1 MKLRIKINVTGIVQG
16 VGFRPFIYRT
26 AKKHQLS
33 GYVQNMGDAGV
44 EIFLEGKEKGITSFQ
59 SDLKTNHP
67 PLTQIYEIIT
77 TLIKGKNQFSNFTIY
92 KSSSQKN
99 LSGSTIP
106 PDISICNECLTELRD
121 PKNPR
126 YQYFFITCTNCGPR
140 FTIIERLPYD
150 RVNTTMNI
158 FPLVGK
164 CNEEYTNPKNRRFH
178 AQTVACPNC
187 GPKVY
192 MTSANGKEICHKDP
206 IQEAGKLL
214 SEGSIIAIKGYGGF
228 HIASSSIKSK
238 PLEKL
243 RTVKHRQ
250 SKPFAVMARNLEA
263 AKTIVEVNPIELK
276 LLTSFSRPIVLL
288 NKKSIFPLSS
298 LVAPDLH
305 NLGVMLPYT
314 ALHYMLFDKVSD
326 QTFVMTSANQPN
338 QPIIKDNDVALK
350 RLSSIVDY
358 FLFHDREIAYR
369 CDDSV
374 LRVHGDYPVFL
385 RRSRGYSP
393 KPIILNEKSNRSIV
407 GLGGELNNTSCIL
420 NDNKAFISQHIGDIE
435 NIETRAFLEKATS
448 HLIRLTNSKIEAI
461 TCDLHPK
468 FVTTLLAKQL
478 AAKNDWELIQVQHHH
493 AHVAALML
501 EHSINEIVGIACDGY
516 GYGIDG
522 EAWGGEILF
531 STRESKNFERLGHL
545 EKQPLLGGDL
555 ATRFPIRIAAGILHK
570 KIDITNWLSEN
581 SNYLPHA
588 KAEVELI
595 LNQLSKKTNIIK
607 STSCGRILDAVA
619 AILGICFERS
629 YEGEPAVKLESLAFG
644 GRDVLN
650 QKSAIKDHTLLTTPL
665 ILSIFNYRK
674 QYSLKDLAYSAHTY
688 VAEGLAELAI
698 EKALEKGIK
707 NIGFSG
713 GVASNKII
721 SDIIRKK
728 VESEDLNFIVHK
740 QVPPGDGGL
749 SFGQA
754 IVGGFFKF

>member
-1 MKLRIKINVTGIVQG
+1 MRIKITVTGIVQG
-16 VGFRPFIYRT
+16 VGFRPFIYRI

-33 GYVQNMGDAGV
+33 GYVRNRGDAGV
-44 EIFLEGKEKGITSFQ
+44 EIFLEGKEKDVTSFQ
-59 SDLKTNHP
+59 SELKTNPP
-67 PLTQIYEIIT
+67 PLAQIYEIGTIS
-77 TLIKGKNQFSNFTIY
+77 IEGKNQYSDFTIY
-92 KSSSQKN
+92 ESSQQNN
-99 LSGSTIP
+99 LSGSIIP
-106 PDISICNECLTELRD
+106 PDISICNDCLTELKD

-126 YQYFFITCTNCGPR
+126 YEYFFITCTNCGPR
-140 FTIIERLPYD
+140 FTIIKSLPYD
-150 RVNTTMNI
+150 RINTTMNK

-164 CNEEYTNPKNRRFH
+164 CKEEYTDPINRRFH

-192 MTSANGKEICHKDP
+192 LTSVNGKEICHKNP

-214 SEGSIIAIKGYGGF
+214 SEGSIVAIKGYGGF
-228 HIASSSIKSK
+228 HIAASSIKPI

-243 RTVKHRQ
+243 RTVKHRR

-263 AKTIVEVNPIELK
+263 AKTIADVNPTELK
-276 LLTSFSRPIVLL
+276 LLTSNSRPIVLL

-314 ALHYMLFDKVSD
+314 ALHYMLFDKISD
-326 QTFVMTSANQPN
+326 QTFVMTSANPPN

-350 RLSSIVDY
+350 KLKGIVDY

-374 LRVHGDYPVFL
+374 LRVHGNYPVFL

-393 KPIILNEKSNRSIV
+393 KPIILNEKSIHSIV

-435 NIETRAFLEKATS
+435 NTETRTFLEEATS
-448 HLIRLTNSKIEAI
+448 HLIRLTNSKIETI

-468 FVTTLLAKQL
+468 FATTFLAKKL
-478 AAKNDWELIQVQHHH
+478 ASKNDWKLVQVQHHH
-493 AHVAALML
+493 AHIAALML
-501 EHSINEIVGIACDGY
+501 EHSINEIVGIVCDGY

-531 STRESKNFERLGHL
+531 STRESKNFKRLGHL

-570 KIDITNWLSEN
+570 KIDIEAWLSEN
-581 SNYLPHA
+581 SNYFPHG
-588 KAEVELI
+588 KTEVELI
-595 LNQLSKKTNIIK
+595 LNQLSKKTNIIN

-629 YEGEPAVKLESLAFG
+629 YESEPAVKLESLAAE

-650 QKSAIKDHTLLTTPL
+650 QKPAIKDNTLLTTPL
-665 ILSIFNYRK
+665 LLSIFNYRK
-674 QYSLKDLAYSAHTY
+674 QYSPKDLAYSAHTY
-688 VAEGLAELAI
+688 VAKGLAELAI
-698 EKALEKGIK
+698 EKALENGIK

-713 GVASNKII
+713 GVACNKII
-721 SDIIRKK
+721 SDTIRKK
-728 VESEDLNFIVHK
+728 VESEDLNFIVHR
-740 QVPPGDGGL
+740 QIPPGDGGL

-754 IVGGFFKF
+754 IVGGFFKV

>member
-1 MKLRIKINVTGIVQG
+1 MKLRIKITVTGIVQG

-26 AKKHQLS
+26 AKKHQLF
-33 GYVQNMGDAGV
+33 GFVRNRGDAGV
-44 EIFLEGKEKGITSFQ
+44 EIFLEGNEKDVTSFQ
-59 SDLKTNHP
+59 SDLKTNPP
-67 PLTQIYEIIT
+67 PLAQIYEIIAI
-77 TLIKGKNQFSNFTIY
+77 LIEGKNQYSDFTIY
-92 KSSSQKN
+92 ESSQQNN
-99 LSGSTIP
+99 LLGSIIP

-126 YQYFFITCTNCGPR
+126 YEYFFITCTNCGPR
-140 FTIIERLPYD
+140 FTIIKTLPYD
-150 RVNTTMNI
+150 RINTTMNK

-164 CNEEYTNPKNRRFH
+164 CKEEYTDPKNRRFH

-192 MTSANGKEICHKDP
+192 LTSVNGKEICYKNP

-228 HIASSSIKSK
+228 HIASSSIKPK

-243 RTVKHRQ
+243 RTVKHRR

-263 AKTIVEVNPIELK
+263 AKTIVEVNPIEIK

-288 NKKSIFPLSS
+288 NKKSNFPLSY

-314 ALHYMLFDKVSD
+314 AMHYMLFDKVSD
-326 QTFVMTSANQPN
+326 QTFIMTSANPPN

-350 RLSSIVDY
+350 RLNGIVDY

-393 KPIILNEKSNRSIV
+393 KPIILNEKSIRSIV

-435 NIETRAFLEKATS
+435 NTETRAFLEKATS
-448 HLIRLTNSKIEAI
+448 HLIRLTNSKIETIA
-461 TCDLHPK
+461 CDLHPK
-468 FVTTLLAKQL
+468 FATTLLAKKL

-493 AHVAALML
+493 AHIAALML
-501 EHSINEIVGIACDGY
+501 EHSLNEIVGIVCDGY
-516 GYGIDG
+516 GYGTDG

-531 STRESKNFERLGHL
+531 STRESENFERLGHL

-570 KIDITNWLSEN
+570 KIDITDWLSEN

-588 KAEVELI
+588 KTEVELI

-629 YEGEPAVKLESLAFG
+629 YEGEPAVKLESLAVE

-650 QKSAIKDHTLLTTPL
+650 LKPVIKDNILLTTPL
-665 ILSIFNYRK
+665 LLSIFNHRK
-674 QYSLKDLAYSAHTY
+674 QYSQKDLAYSAHTY

-728 VESEDLNFIVHK
+728 VEYEDLNFIVHR
-740 QVPPGDGGL
+740 QVPSGDGGL

-754 IVGGFFKF
+754 IVGGFFKV